1 MKQTY
6 VLERLN
12 CANCAEKIR
21 IRVER
26 IASVESVDMNFVS
39 KKLTLNFSDGHD
51 ELLDEHLLD
60 EIKKIVKEIEP
71 DVNIIED
78 NSINEEDKED
88 EFHAFEIAKMVLSGI
103 LLAVSL
109 FAPMGEMV
117 RLVIEI
123 VAFALV
129 GYPIVFKALK
139 NMVKGNVF
147 DENFLMSIA
156 SIGAFAIGEHGEAV
170 GVMLFYTV
178 GEFCNDLAVD
188 KSRRSI
194 AKLMDLRPDYVN
206 IMKNGEIVKVLP
218 SKVKSGDTIIVKT
231 GERIA
236 IDGIVV
242 RGSSSLD
249 TVAMTGES
257 VPRDVGVGDTVISG
271 CINLQGVLEIQT
283 TTDFS
288 QSTVAKVLELTENAQ
303 SKKARVESF
312 ITRFAK
318 VYTPIVV
325 ISALLLAVV
334 PTFVVGNPGD
344 WIHRALTFLV
354 VSCPCALVLSVP
366 LSYFNGIGGASGK
379 GVLVKGGAALDMLA
393 KCDTLVFD
401 KTGTLT
407 KGNLAVSRVIPKGI
421 SEEKLLEYAS
431 YAEAYSSHPIAK
443 GIINAY
449 NKEID
454 LTRVSCLEIA
464 GKGIKAEYEGKEIL
478 CGNKDLLL
486 ENGIAAE
493 YETEITAVFLA
504 VDGKYVGVI
513 ELEDELKE
521 GIAEF
526 ISDARR
532 LGIKKTVMLTGD
544 KRAIGEKIGRAIG
557 IDEVRAEL
565 LPDEKVNELEK
576 LMADG
581 CRAAYTGDGINDAP
595 VLARVDIGIAMGG
608 MGTDAAI
615 EAADVVIMNDD
626 VTKILTAIK
635 ISKRTQRI
643 VVQNIVFSLAVKF
656 SVLGLSAF
664 GLTTMWWAVFADAG
678 VSLIAIVNSL
688 RSRMNKV

>member
-1 MKQTY
+1 
-6 VLERLN
+6 
-12 CANCAEKIR
+12 
-21 IRVER
+21 
-26 IASVESVDMNFVS
+26 
-39 KKLTLNFSDGHD
+39 
-51 ELLDEHLLD
+51 
-60 EIKKIVKEIEP
+60 
-71 DVNIIED
+71 
-78 NSINEEDKED
+78 
-88 EFHAFEIAKMVLSGI
+88 
-103 LLAVSL
+103 
-109 FAPMGEMV
+109 
-117 RLVIEI
+117 
-123 VAFALV
+123 
-129 GYPIVFKALK
+129 
-139 NMVKGNVF
+139 
-147 DENFLMSIA
+147 
-156 SIGAFAIGEHGEAV
+156 
-170 GVMLFYTV
+170 
-178 GEFCNDLAVD
+178 
-188 KSRRSI
+188 
-194 AKLMDLRPDYVN
+194 
-206 IMKNGEIVKVLP
+206 
-218 SKVKSGDTIIVKT
+218 
-231 GERIA
+231 
-236 IDGIVV
+236 
-242 RGSSSLD
+242 
-249 TVAMTGES
+249 MTGES

-334 PTFVVGNPGD
+334 PSFVVGNPGD